1 MTFRSIALAGATL
14 SLFLAASHEARA
26 ADGWYASVE
35 GGAVWVDEWEHL
47 RTKVYRCYSVTTPA
61 EAVFETGWAALGAL
75 GYAMRNWRVEI
86 EGGYRSNELE
96 TYEKNGWSVEP
107 VSGELTEISAML
119 NVIYDVPLSEAFSLS
134 VGAGAGGDYADLSI
148 DLPWQSI
155 EYNDWRFAYQG
166 IAGVN
171 YALTHNLAMFVNY
184 RYLYVDMEDFQATPK
199 LHVDGEDVQKH
210 TASLGLRY
218 AFASPPSE
226 PPLAPPPPPQPAAP
240 VEREFLV
247 FFGFNKSVLTSQA
260 LETVRQA
267 ATAATQM
274 GTANIRVV
282 GHTDR
287 SGSLSYNKALSLRRA
302 EVVKKALVAEGVMG
316 SAISLRGRGESE
328 PLVQTADGMREPQNR
343 RVQITF

>member
-1 MTFRSIALAGATL
+1 MTFKTIALAGATL

-47 RTKVYRCYSVTTPA
+47 RTKLYKCYSVTTPA

-96 TYEKNGWSVEP
+96 TYEKNGWSIEP

-134 VGAGAGGDYADLSI
+134 IGAGAGGDYADLSI

-199 LHVDGEDVQKH
+199 LSCGWRGRAEAHGQPRPEIRVC
-210 TASLGLRY
+210 
-218 AFASPPSE
+218 
-226 PPLAPPPPPQPAAP
+226 PAAGRAASRP
-240 VEREFLV
+240 
-247 FFGFNKSVLTSQA
+247 
-260 LETVRQA
+260 A
-267 ATAATQM
+267 ATAAAGCSGRARVPGVLRLQQV
-274 GTANIRVV
+274 GADTA
-282 GHTDR
+282 G
-287 SGSLSYNKALSLRRA
+287 A
-302 EVVKKALVAEGVMG
+302 
-316 SAISLRGRGESE
+316 
-328 PLVQTADGMREPQNR
+328 
-343 RVQITF
+343 